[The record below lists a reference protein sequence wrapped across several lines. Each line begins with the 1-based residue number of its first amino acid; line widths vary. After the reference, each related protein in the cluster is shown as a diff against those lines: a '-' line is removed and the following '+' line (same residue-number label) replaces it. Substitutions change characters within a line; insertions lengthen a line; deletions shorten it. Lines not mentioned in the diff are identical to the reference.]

1 MRSLLPGEKVKYL
14 SMWPM
19 SFTMSESSLHAV
31 QRPLN
36 TSMAHDSEEQNKEYI
51 REVSEG
57 HRVRLQHWR
66 KLNGATLQ

>member
-1 MRSLLPGEKVKYL
+1 
-14 SMWPM
+14 M
-19 SFTMSESSLHAV
+19 SFTMSESRLHAV

-36 TSMAHDSEEQNKEYI
+36 TSVAHDSEEQNKEYI